1 MGRPVKV
8 EDLMPGDRIRIREGA
23 ARWWKVTYSKPS
35 SANKDL
41 WAVQLRNGP
50 DMDTPVGTE
59 VFAETMMR
67 LVKVP
72 CLLCKQEQT
81 IAYNKAS
88 NATPRGV
95 ICGKCDEV
103 TTADVMALIAASK
116 PLIRFD
122 VDLTYV
128 IAYSTGVTC
137 PARTTQLSRVRASDE
152 EEALAEAL
160 IILKKRLTRAG
171 SLNDGDV
178 LEVVGGTTV
187 PCAD

>member
-23 ARWWKVTYSKPS
+23 ANRWEVTYSKQ
-35 SANKDL
+35 SAASKDL
-41 WAVQLRNGP
+41 WAVRLRNGP

-67 LVKVP
+67 LTKVP

-81 IAYNKAS
+81 IAYNEAS

-95 ICGKCDEV
+95 ICGECDAT
-103 TTADVMALIAASK
+103 TTAAVMAMVAERK

-137 PARTTQLSRVRASDE
+137 PARTTQLSRVQASDE
-152 EEALAEAL
+152 EEALAEAV

-171 SLNDGDV
+171 SLKDGDL
-178 LEVVGGTTV
+178 LEVVTGTTN

>member
-8 EDLMPGDRIRIREGA
+8 EKLLPGDRIRIREGSPFE
-23 ARWWKVTYSKPS
+23 REVTYSKS
-35 SANKDL
+35 HATDVDL
-41 WAVQLRNGP
+41 WCVHLRNGP
-50 DMDTPVGTE
+50 NMDMPVGAE

-67 LVKVP
+67 LTEVP
-72 CLLCKQEQT
+72 CFLCKQVQT

-88 NATPRGV
+88 HATPRCV
-95 ICGKCDEV
+95 ICGECDEV
-103 TTADVMALIAASK
+103 TTADVMAMIAESK

-137 PARTTQLSRVRASDE
+137 PARTSQLSRVRASDE

-178 LEVVGGTTV
+178 LDVITGTTR

>member
-8 EDLMPGDRIRIREGA
+8 EKLMPGDRIRIREGSPFE
-23 ARWWKVTYSKPS
+23 REVSYSK
-35 SANKDL
+35 AHAADADL
-41 WAVQLRNGP
+41 WCVHLRNGP
-50 DMDTPVGTE
+50 DMDTPVGTV

-67 LVKVP
+67 LAEVP

-81 IAYNKAS
+81 IAYNAAS

-116 PLIRFD
+116 PLVRFD

-152 EEALAEAL
+152 EEALAEAV

-178 LEVVGGTTV
+178 LEVVTGTTN